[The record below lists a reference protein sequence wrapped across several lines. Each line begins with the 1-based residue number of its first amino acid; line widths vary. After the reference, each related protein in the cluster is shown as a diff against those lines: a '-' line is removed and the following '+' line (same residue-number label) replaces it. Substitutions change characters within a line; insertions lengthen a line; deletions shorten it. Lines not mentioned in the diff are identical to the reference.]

1 MDIQLLIS
9 AADVADTGG
18 TVYEPS
24 IQDGLELTLS
34 RKGSPGKLQFKA
46 IGDSVLK
53 IEEGNAVRL
62 TVNGTPVFYGFVF
75 KKKYDKNRIMTVT
88 AYDQLRYLKNK
99 NTYVYEGKTATQF
112 IQMIADDFKLQVG
125 TLEDTK
131 YVIPSRVE
139 ENTTL
144 FDMIGNALD
153 LTLQNN
159 KEMYVLYD
167 DFGKLTLKSLESMR
181 IGDAAS
187 GQFLMLDEET
197 GENFDYESSI
207 DDNTYNKVKLTYDND
222 QTGKRDVY
230 ITESSENINKWGVLQ
245 YFDTIKKGENGQ
257 VKAEALLQLYNQKT
271 RKLKLTKQFGDCRV
285 RGGSL
290 VVVNLMLDDFQIKNF
305 MLVEQVKHTF
315 NHGEHWMDVTLRGG
329 EFVG

>member
-1 MDIQLLIS
+1 MS

>member
-1 MDIQLLIS
+1 MIQLLIS
-9 AADVADTGG
+9 PADVGDTGG
-18 TVYEPS
+18 TVFEPAV
-24 IQDGLELTLS
+24 QNGVELTLY
-34 RKGSPGKLQFKA
+34 RKGTPGKLTFKVVNDG
-46 IGDSVLK
+46 ILK
-53 IEEGNAVRL
+53 CEEGNAVRL
-62 TVNGTPVFYGFVF
+62 TVDGTPVFYGFIF
-75 KKKYDKNRIMTVT
+75 KKKHDKNGIITVT
-88 AYDQLRYLKNK
+88 AYDQIRYLKNK
-99 NTYVYEGKTATQF
+99 DTYVYEGKTAAQF
-112 IQMIADDFKLQVG
+112 IQMIADDFNLQVG

-131 YVIPSRVE
+131 YVIASRVE

-144 FDMIGNALD
+144 LDMIGNALD
-153 LTLQNN
+153 MTLQNN

-167 DFGKLTLKSLESMR
+167 DFGKLTLKSLENMR
-181 IGDAAS
+181 VGDAAT
-187 GQFLMLDEET
+187 GQYLLLDEET

-230 ITESSENINKWGVLQ
+230 ITQDGGNINKWGILQ

-257 VKAEALLQLYNQKT
+257 AKADALLSLYNQKT
-271 RKLKLTKQFGDCRV
+271 RKLKLTKHFGDCRV

-290 VVVNLMLDDFQIKNF
+290 VLIKLKLEDVSLQNF

>member
-1 MDIQLLIS
+1 MVQLLIS
-9 AADVADTGG
+9 PADVGDSGG
-18 TVYEPS
+18 TVYEPAV
-24 IQDGLELTLS
+24 QDGIELTLY
-34 RKGSPGKLQFKA
+34 RKGSPGKLTFKVVNDG
-46 IGDSVLK
+46 ILK
-53 IEEGNAVRL
+53 CEEGNAVRL
-62 TVNGTPVFYGFVF
+62 TVDGTPVFYGFIF
-75 KKKYDKNRIMTVT
+75 KKKHDKNGIITIT
-88 AYDQLRYLKNK
+88 AYDQIRYLKNK
-99 NTYVYEGKTATQF
+99 DTYVYEGKTATQF
-112 IQMIADDFKLQVG
+112 IQMIADDFNLQVG

-131 YVIPSRVE
+131 YVIASRVE

-144 FDMIGNALD
+144 LDMIDNALD
-153 LTLQNN
+153 MTLQNN

-167 DFGKLTLKSLESMR
+167 DFGKLTLKSLENMHV
-181 IGDAAS
+181 GDAAS
-187 GQFLMLDEET
+187 GAYLLMDEET

-230 ITESSENINKWGVLQ
+230 ITQDGTNITKWGILQ

-257 VKAEALLQLYNQKT
+257 AKADALLSLYNQKT

-290 VVVNLMLDDFQIKNF
+290 VLVRLNLEDVSVQNF

-315 NHGEHWMDVTLRGG
+315 NHGEHWMDVMLRGG